1 MRQSLYRQSDD
12 ELSLIVF
19 NTEYLYNIRHKKA
32 LFRILRADYQF
43 TNKQLAVLKADLK
56 DDLEETNNYNLENSS
71 CNI

>member
-19 NTEYLYNIRHKKA
+19 NTEYLYNIRHKKE

-43 TNKQLAVLKADLK
+43 TNKQLAVLKYDLQN
-56 DDLEETNNYNLENSS
+56 DLEEIKQHELNKEAV
-71 CNI
+71 

>member
-19 NTEYLYNIRHKKA
+19 NTEYLYNIRHKKE
-32 LFRILRADYQF
+32 LFRVLRLDYQF

-56 DDLEETNNYNLENSS
+56 DDLNEISKFNLTNEKAV
-71 CNI
+71 